1 MTLKLTAASFLAGVK
16 QSGLIEPA
24 RVDAL
29 MVEFQQGGIDCNDSV
44 SIATAMVDRKA
55 LTEWQSDKLLQGR
68 HKGFIL
74 GRYRLLS
81 LLGAG
86 EMSAVYLAEHIL
98 MERRCAIK
106 VLPANKVQDTSY
118 LGRFHRE
125 ARAVA
130 SMNHANIVRAYDV
143 DKQTESGTDIHF
155 LVMEY
160 VEGRNIE
167 QIVKEQGPLDYVSAV
182 DYIRQ
187 AADGL
192 GHAHQ
197 SGMVHRD
204 VKPGNLLIDSTG
216 VVKLLDLGL
225 ARFFKTTDEESLTIK
240 HDEKVL
246 GTADYLAPEQAV
258 DSHQVDARADI
269 YSLGCTMYFALTG
282 HPPFTDGTLVQR
294 LLAHQ
299 TKSPPSVRYERPD
312 IDEAL
317 LQILDKMMAKKT
329 ADRYQTADEVSEAL
343 ARWLIEHASAAWK
356 QKHMM
361 IVAALCGMDALHAS
375 QNRDEALVLKGKD
388 ANVLVDESMADDRS
402 RRDGSGSSS
411 SVSNIGRP
419 NRRPRERRPGS
430 SVRLSSSTT
439 DTTIKR
445 EIEPVQHIASRLSPQ
460 TVAAATQ
467 SGVQS
472 SVAPRQKGMTL
483 ELHWNETTRLIL
495 VGIGMLL
502 TMIICGIFMWNMMN
516 RSGTGTTLNRANADE
531 GVVNRTNEENAT
543 SKPASTPENDAAK
556 PVLNDGIPP
565 LQATPTGWLIPVTST
580 VVG

>member
-16 QSGLIEPA
+16 QSGLIDPD

-29 MVEFQQGGIDCNDSV
+29 VSELQRGGIDCNDSCA
-44 SIATAMVDRKA
+44 IATALVDRKV

-130 SMNHANIVRAYDV
+130 SMNHPNIVRAYDV

-187 AADGL
+187 AAEGL

-299 TKSPPSVRYERPD
+299 TKIPPSVRYERPD
-312 IDEAL
+312 IDEGL
-317 LQILDKMMAKKT
+317 LEILDKMMAKRT
-329 ADRYQTADEVSEAL
+329 ADRYQTAADVSEAL
-343 ARWLIEHASAAWK
+343 ARWLIEHASVAWK

-361 IVAALCGMDALHAS
+361 IVAALCGMDALAS
-375 QNRDEALVLKGKD
+375 QAQAPLPPRDDASLPKGKE
-388 ANVLVDESMADDRS
+388 ASVLAAESMADDRAEP
-402 RRDGSGSSS
+402 GSGGDSSRS
-411 SVSNIGRP
+411 RVA
-419 NRRPRERRPGS
+419 RRPRQPGS
-430 SVRLSSSTT
+430 SVRLSSATT

-445 EIEPVQHIASRLSPQ
+445 TIEPVQHVASRLSGQAIQNVQP
-460 TVAAATQ
+460 AAA
-467 SGVQS
+467 S
-472 SVAPRQKGMTL
+472 APAAPATPVSAAPAVGPRPRTAAL
-483 ELHWNETTRLIL
+483 ELRWNETTRTIL
-495 VGIGMLL
+495 VAAGMLA
-502 TMIICGIFMWNMMN
+502 TIIVCGIAMWYF
-516 RSGTGTTLNRANADE
+516 LN
-531 GVVNRTNEENAT
+531 GPSQNRTSQAAPGSVPSAT
-543 SKPASTPENDAAK
+543 TSLPAA
-556 PVLNDGIPP
+556 DGPAEI
-565 LQATPTGWLIPVTST
+565 QAT
-580 VVG
+580 

>member
-16 QSGLIEPA
+16 QSGLI
-24 RVDAL
+24 DA
-29 MVEFQQGGIDCNDSV
+29 GRIDSILADLVQSGVNDNDSCALA
-44 SIATAMVDRKA
+44 SAMVDRKI
-55 LTEWQSDKLLQGR
+55 LTEWQSEKLLQGR

-86 EMSAVYLAEHIL
+86 EMSAVYLAEHIM

-130 SMNHANIVRAYDV
+130 AMNHINIVRAYDV

-160 VEGRNIE
+160 VEGRNVE
-167 QIVKEQGPLDYVSAV
+167 QVVKEQGPLDYVTAV
-182 DYIRQ
+182 DTIRQ

-197 SGMVHRD
+197 LGMVHRD
-204 VKPGNLLIDSTG
+204 VKPGNLLIDNTG
-216 VVKLLDLGL
+216 IVKLLDLGL
-225 ARFFKTTDEESLTIK
+225 ARFFKSDDEESLTIK

-299 TKSPPSVRYERPD
+299 TKTPPSVSYERPD
-312 IDEAL
+312 IDPSL
-317 LQILDKMMAKKT
+317 LEILDKMMAKKT
-329 ADRYQTADEVSEAL
+329 SDRYQSSAEVSEAL
-343 ARWLIEHASAAWK
+343 SRWLIEHAPTAWK
-356 QKHMM
+356 QKHLML
-361 IVAALCGMDALHAS
+361 VASLCGMDSLSEHAPGMKRS
-375 QNRDEALVLKGKD
+375 DSEVSVL
-388 ANVLVDESMADDRS
+388 APESMAKDRIAS
-402 RRDGSGSSS
+402 GDSPASGSSPRGPRSKS
-411 SVSNIGRP
+411 SAKLKSQ
-419 NRRPRERRPGS
+419 ERRPGS
-430 SVRLSSSTT
+430 SLQLPNSGVRSGAAVPAIQELASKLSKLPSNALQNTVAGPVKKPSGPKPPLDEMTKTVLIGAAMLAAIVVCSFGMFYFFQKPGQGTNAKNESNGSSTT
-439 DTTIKR
+439 QVTPAEHRK
-445 EIEPVQHIASRLSPQ
+445 
-460 TVAAATQ
+460 
-467 SGVQS
+467 
-472 SVAPRQKGMTL
+472 SV
-483 ELHWNETTRLIL
+483 
-495 VGIGMLL
+495 
-502 TMIICGIFMWNMMN
+502 
-516 RSGTGTTLNRANADE
+516 
-531 GVVNRTNEENAT
+531 
-543 SKPASTPENDAAK
+543 
-556 PVLNDGIPP
+556 
-565 LQATPTGWLIPVTST
+565 
-580 VVG
+580 

>member
-16 QSGLIEPA
+16 QSGLIESD
-24 RVDAL
+24 RVDTLIA
-29 MVEFQQGGIDCNDSV
+29 EFQKTGIDCTDSCA
-44 SIATAMVDRKA
+44 IASAMVDRKV

-130 SMNHANIVRAYDV
+130 SMNHPNIVRAYDV

-160 VEGRNIE
+160 VEGKNIE

-182 DYIRQ
+182 DYVRQ

-225 ARFFKTTDEESLTIK
+225 ARFFKTSDEESLTIK

-269 YSLGCTMYFALTG
+269 YSLGCTMYFSLTG

-312 IDEAL
+312 IDDSL
-317 LQILDKMMAKKT
+317 LAILDKMMAKKA
-329 ADRYQTADEVSEAL
+329 ADRYQTAAEVSEAL
-343 ARWLIEHASAAWK
+343 ARWLIEHASSAWK

-361 IVAALCGMDALHAS
+361 IVAALCGMDALQAAPS
-375 QNRDEALVLKGKD
+375 REEALVLKGKA
-388 ANVLVDESMADDRS
+388 ANVLADESMADDRS
-402 RRDGSGSSS
+402 GGGSSDSGISNS
-411 SVSNIGRP
+411 SPDRP
-419 NRRPRERRPGS
+419 RAPRRPRERRPGS
-430 SVRLSSSTT
+430 SVRITSSTT
-439 DTTIKR
+439 DTAIKR
-445 EIEPVQHIASRLSPQ
+445 EVEPVQHVASRLSTP
-460 TVAAATQ
+460 TLAASSPAVAPSAAAPAAAAA
-467 SGVQS
+467 SKGR
-472 SVAPRQKGMTL
+472 SVTL
-483 ELHWNETTRLIL
+483 ELRWNETTRLVVVAL
-495 VGIGMLL
+495 GMLA
-502 TMIICGIFMWNMMN
+502 TIVICGFGMWYLLNQSAPRN
-516 RSGTGTTLNRANADE
+516 NALNRTTPNGAINSNAQDE
-531 GVVNRTNEENAT
+531 AD
-543 SKPASTPENDAAK
+543 PA
-556 PVLNDGIPP
+556 
-565 LQATPTGWLIPVTST
+565 
-580 VVG
+580 

>member
-16 QSGLIEPA
+16 QSGLINPD
-24 RVDAL
+24 RVDSLLA
-29 MVEFQQGGIDCNDSV
+29 EFQRSGIDCNDSCA
-44 SIATAMVDRKA
+44 IATAMVDRKA
-55 LTEWQSDKLLQGR
+55 LTDWQSDKLLQGR

-130 SMNHANIVRAYDV
+130 SMNHPNIVRAYDV

-155 LVMEY
+155 LVMEF

-167 QIVKEQGPLDYVSAV
+167 QIVKEQGPLDYVAAV

-192 GHAHQ
+192 GHAHH

-225 ARFFKTTDEESLTIK
+225 ARFFKTSDEESLTIK

-258 DSHQVDARADI
+258 DSHQVDARADV
-269 YSLGCTMYFALTG
+269 YSLGCTLYFALSG

-299 TKSPPSVRYERPD
+299 TKVPPSVRYERPD

-317 LQILDKMMAKKT
+317 LQILDKMMAKKA
-329 ADRYQTADEVSEAL
+329 ADRYQSAAEVSEAL
-343 ARWLIEHASAAWK
+343 ARWLIEHASGAWK

-361 IVAALCGMDALHAS
+361 IVAALCGMDALHAG
-375 QNRDEALVLKGKD
+375 QPRAETLVAIGDKGS
-388 ANVLVDESMADDRS
+388 VLDDESMADDRS
-402 RRDGSGSSS
+402 GRDTVSSDS
-411 SVSNIGRP
+411 SPSQISRVQPHRV
-419 NRRPRERRPGS
+419 RPRERRPGS
-430 SVRLSSSTT
+430 SVRITSSTA

-445 EIEPVQHIASRLSPQ
+445 EIEPVQHVASRL
-460 TVAAATQ
+460 TGRTATA
-467 SGVQS
+467 GKS
-472 SVAPRQKGMTL
+472 SASMNVVAPRKQGLTI
-483 ELHWNETTRLIL
+483 ELRWTEATRLFLISIAML
-495 VGIGMLL
+495 ATIVLCGFGMWYL
-502 TMIICGIFMWNMMN
+502 
-516 RSGTGTTLNRANADE
+516 
-531 GVVNRTNEENAT
+531 VNRTNPANNAT
-543 SKPASTPENDAAK
+543 NRPAPVINDSTQSNQSNPSNQGGNDATPSIQETIDQVPA
-556 PVLNDGIPP
+556 LN
-565 LQATPTGWLIPVTST
+565 ATPT
-580 VVG
+580 

>member
-16 QSGLIEPA
+16 QSGLINPD
-24 RVDAL
+24 RVDTLLA
-29 MVEFQQGGIDCNDSV
+29 EFQQGGINCNDSCA
-44 SIATAMVDRKA
+44 IATALVDRKA

-68 HKGFIL
+68 HKGFLL

-130 SMNHANIVRAYDV
+130 SMNHPNIVRAYDV

-167 QIVKEQGPLDYVSAV
+167 QIVKEQGPLDYVAAV

-192 GHAHQ
+192 GHAHL

-204 VKPGNLLIDSTG
+204 VKPGNVLIDSTG

-225 ARFFKTTDEESLTIK
+225 ARFFKTSDEESLTIK

-258 DSHQVDARADI
+258 DSHQVDARADV
-269 YSLGCTMYFALTG
+269 YSLGCTLYFALTG

-299 TKSPPSVRYERPD
+299 TKVPPSVRYERPD
-312 IDEAL
+312 IDEVL
-317 LQILDKMMAKKT
+317 LQILDKMMAKKA

-361 IVAALCGMDALHAS
+361 IVAALCGMDALQAG
-375 QNRDEALVLKGKD
+375 QPREEALVMKGKE
-388 ANVLVDESMADDRS
+388 ASVLTDESMADDRS
-402 RRDGSGSSS
+402 HSDGSSS
-411 SVSNIGRP
+411 GTSPSQIGRTRP
-419 NRRPRERRPGS
+419 NRGRPRERRPGS
-430 SVRLSSSTT
+430 SVRITSSTT

-445 EIEPVQHIASRLSPQ
+445 EIEPVQHVASRL
-460 TVAAATQ
+460 TGRTATAGKA
-467 SGVQS
+467 SASMNV
-472 SVAPRQKGMTL
+472 VAPRKQGLTI
-483 ELHWNETTRLIL
+483 ELRWTETTRLFLIAIAML
-495 VGIGMLL
+495 ATIVLCGFGMWYL
-502 TMIICGIFMWNMMN
+502 
-516 RSGTGTTLNRANADE
+516 
-531 GVVNRTNEENAT
+531 VNRTNPANNAT
-543 SKPASTPENDAAK
+543 NRPTPVINDTTQSNQSNQSNQGGNDATPSIQDNSD
-556 PVLNDGIPP
+556 PVPALN
-565 LQATPTGWLIPVTST
+565 ATPT
-580 VVG
+580 